1 MKYVLYNKKH
11 TTYLKYIHRLR
22 WKRYKPDIREATRF
36 TKKEANRFLALLNP
50 PENWEII
57 ELKEGVKK

>member
-11 TTYLKYIHRLR
+11 TTYLRYIKRLH
-22 WKRYKPDIREATRF
+22 WKRYKPDIKLATRF
-36 TKKEANRFLALLNP
+36 TKKEAKRFLENLNP

-57 ELKEGVKK
+57 EVNK